1 MELKLKDI
9 EHQEYSNILFE
20 KDIKDK
26 NFKYSVLFRT
36 GAKGIK
42 FENCDFSFTVLN
54 QAYFRNAVFIK
65 CKFIGAFFID
75 CNFRGAE
82 LHECDFKYSN
92 FQNTVIPSNVVLSN
106 LPEWPN
112 VKRELLRMHRINAA
126 NLGDAEAVK
135 LYIREELVAQRE
147 HYRRARKRN
156 ESYYSNKYSG
166 IKNWG
171 FVRIKSLQLWLDW
184 NLWGHG
190 EYPMKLIVSTIIIL
204 SIIALIVTFKITNIN
219 GQLSINEFFHAIMQS
234 LKHTF
239 NAFIGLSNDD
249 LYIVSA
255 FWTYVVVIYRIIVIG
270 MFVSVLFRYLSKR

>member
-1 MELKLKDI
+1 MELELKNID
-9 EHQEYSNILFE
+9 HQEYNNVLFE
-20 KDIKDK
+20 KDVKGKDFRY
-26 NFKYSVLFRT
+26 NVLFRT

-42 FENCDFSFTVLN
+42 FEDCDFSFAVLN
-54 QAYFRNAVFIK
+54 QAYFRNAVFVK
-65 CKFIGAFFID
+65 CKFIGTFFID

-92 FQNTVIPSNVVLSN
+92 FQNTIIPSNVVLDN

-112 VKRELLRMHRINAA
+112 VKRELLRMHRVNAA

-166 IKNWG
+166 LMNWF
-171 FVRIKSLQLWLDW
+171 FVRMKSIQLWLDW

-190 EYPMKLIVSTIIIL
+190 EYPLKLIKSTIIIL
-204 SIIALIVTFKITNIN
+204 SGITLFVTFRITNVN
-219 GQLSINEFFHAIMQS
+219 GQLSINEFFHSILKS
-234 LKHTF
+234 LEYTF
-239 NAFIGLSNDD
+239 NAFIGLSNES
-249 LYIVSA
+249 LYKISV
-255 FWTYVVVIYRIIVIG
+255 FWTYFVVIYRIIVIG